1 MAVMSCAEVVHK
13 NTEAKK
19 KSITITGERE
29 DLRFKYDKMMIKCRN
44 EL

>member
-1 MAVMSCAEVVHK
+1 MAITRTRRQRVTVNE
-13 NTEAKK
+13 

-29 DLRFKYDKMMIKCRN
+29 DLCFKYDKMMIKRRN